1 MKIAIMQPGY
11 LPWLGFFELMI
22 NCDHF
27 VFLDDVQYNKKF
39 WRNRNKIR
47 TARGWMWLTVP
58 VLHKGR
64 REQLIKDVRINT
76 TEPWQKKHLHALEIN
91 YARSEF
97 FNAYIP
103 FFRDLYKRKWGSL
116 FDLDNEI
123 ILFLRREFGIA
134 TPVARSSS
142 LGIIDA
148 TGNERILEICKKLKA
163 TVLYDSAGAQPFI
176 DTALFADNGIKVIFQ
191 EYKHP
196 VYQQAYQPFL
206 PQMSA
211 IDLLFNEG
219 SRSREVICSQCG

>member
-22 NCDHF
+22 NCEYF

-91 YARSEF
+91 YAKSEF
-97 FNAYIP
+97 FSDYIP
-103 FFRDLYKRKWGSL
+103 FFRDLYKREWDNL

-123 ILFLRREFGIA
+123 ILFLRREFGIS
-134 TPVARSSS
+134 TPVTRSSS
-142 LGIIDA
+142 LGIVDA
-148 TGNERILEICKKLKA
+148 TGNRRVLEICKKLKA

-176 DTALFADNGIKVIFQ
+176 DTALFADNGIQVIFQ

-196 VYQQAYQPFL
+196 VYQQVYQPFL

-211 IDLLFNEG
+211 VDLLFNEG
-219 SRSREVICSQCG
+219 SRSREVIGSRCC